1 MLTDKQQ
8 KKEFKKVASAEPD
21 KFYPT
26 KKLKSEGFMR
36 KECTKCGMFFWTV
49 VKTRTVCGDPAC
61 SGGFDVVTNNP
72 AKVSLTYEGV
82 WNKIVEMLQPRGY
95 KKVDRYP
102 VVARWNP
109 TMTYTI
115 ASIAA
120 FQPYVITGETEPPA
134 KKLIIPQF
142 CLRFGDIDNV
152 GITGSHCTGFVM
164 IGQHAFLS
172 REEWNQEQ
180 FFTDIYEFLTIGIGL
195 DTKEITIHED
205 AWAGGGSFGPCMEFF
220 SRGVE
225 LFNQVYTMFEQTPD
239 GNKELRLKVLDMGLG
254 MERIAWFSQAKPN
267 LYEAT
272 FPAVLSQVRER
283 TKVEPDFDL
292 YKKFS
297 RYSAYLNVD
306 EVDNIEDAWQRV
318 AQEMKVDI
326 KLLREKIMPMA
337 ALYSIAEHARA
348 LLVAINDGGLPSNT
362 GGGYNLR
369 VILRRALSF
378 IDQYGWNLDL
388 GEIAGWHAEEL
399 KTLFPELL
407 RGIADVKKILAF
419 EKQKFAET
427 KENVQRIILRIVKE
441 NQDITLDRLL
451 ELYDSQGIA
460 PELVKREADK
470 VGKKVAIPDDFYK
483 RVGELHEKREQIHA
497 TKRQADIDLG
507 GVPDTEAMYFDD
519 YSRLETKAKAIKII
533 GKYVVLDKTLAYPT
547 SGGQLHDIGTIN
559 GQKFIDAFKDGGIIV
574 HVMDGTPVFKEG
586 DIVALKVDKPARD
599 QLSQHHT
606 ATHVVNAAARIVIG
620 SHVNQ
625 AGAKKTIEKAHLDI
639 THYDSLSK
647 EEEKAIE
654 KEANRIVKENIKI
667 KASFM
672 PRSQAEQQYGMA
684 IYQGGAVPG
693 KKIRIVAIGDKLD
706 VEACGGTH
714 LHSTGEIGSI
724 KIIKSSKIQDGIV
737 RIEFTAG
744 PAAKATASQE
754 GNILADAAKILG
766 VKPSQVPARG
776 NEIFTKWKK
785 LKKVVG
791 TDKEIPAE
799 LLVLTETKESTGDAL
814 SEVAAIFNTQPEHV
828 PKNVEKFVKQYN
840 DLVEQARN
848 QQPVAKP
855 VEKPGAKPVSEKS
868 APVKA
873 AANQPRKKSY

>member
-8 KKEFKKVASAEPD
+8 KKEFKKVASADPD
-21 KFYPT
+21 SYYPT
-26 KKLKSEGFMR
+26 RKLKAEGFAR
-36 KECTKCGMFFWTV
+36 KQCTNCGMFFWTV
-49 VKTRTVCGDPAC
+49 VKGRTVCGDPAC
-61 SGGFDVVTNNP
+61 SGGFDVVSNNP

-82 WNKIVEMLQPRGY
+82 WNKIVEMLEPRGY

-120 FQPYVITGETEPPA
+120 FQPFVITGEVEPPA
-134 KKLIIPQF
+134 KKLVIPQF

-180 FFTDIYEFLTIGIGL
+180 FFTDIYEFLTVGIGL
-195 DTKEITIHED
+195 EKKEITIHED

-225 LFNQVYTMFEQTPD
+225 LFNQVYTMFEQTPEGD
-239 GNKELRLKVLDMGLG
+239 KELRLKVLDMGLG

-272 FPAVLSQVRER
+272 FPAVLEKIRER
-283 TKVEPDFDL
+283 TKVEPDFEL
-292 YKKFS
+292 YRKFS

-306 EVDNIEDAWQRV
+306 EVDNIEDAWRRV
-318 AQEMKVDI
+318 AREMKVDI
-326 KLLREKIMPMA
+326 ALLRGRIMPMA
-337 ALYSIAEHARA
+337 AIYSIAEHARA
-348 LLVAINDGGLPSNT
+348 LLLAINDGGLPSNT

-378 IDQYGWNLDL
+378 IDQHGWDLDL
-388 GEIAGWHAEEL
+388 GEIAAWHAEEL

-407 RGIADVKKILAF
+407 RGVDNVKKILAF
-419 EKQKFAET
+419 EKRKFEET
-427 KENVQRIILRIVKE
+427 KGNVRRILERIVKE
-441 NQDITLDRLL
+441 NQEVTLDRLL

-460 PELVKREADK
+460 PELVKREAEAVGRK
-470 VGKKVAIPDDFYK
+470 VDVPDDFYK
-483 RVGELHEKREQIHA
+483 RVGELHERKEQIHA
-497 TKRQADIDLG
+497 TKRQADIDLA
-507 GVPDTEAMYFDD
+507 GVPDTEPMYFDD
-519 YSRLETKAKAIKII
+519 YAKLDAGARVIKVS
-533 GKYVVLDKTLAYPT
+533 GKYVVLDKTTAYPT
-547 SGGQLHDIGTIN
+547 SGGQLHDVGTI
-559 GQKFIDAFKDGGIIV
+559 GGRRFVDAFKDGGVIV
-574 HVMDGTPVFKEG
+574 HVMEAQAPFKEG
-586 DIVALKVDKPARD
+586 DAVAIKVDKSWRD

-606 ATHVVNAAARIVIG
+606 ATHVVNAAARAVLG

-647 EEEKAIE
+647 DEEKAIE
-654 KEANRIVKENIKI
+654 QEANRIVEQGIPI
-667 KASFM
+667 SAGFL
-672 PRSQAEQQYGMA
+672 PRSQAEQKYGMS

-693 KKIRIVAIGDKLD
+693 KNLRIVAIGDGLD

-714 LHSTGEIGSI
+714 LHNTSEIGKI

-744 PAAKATASQE
+744 PAASVTAKQE
-754 GNILADAAKILG
+754 GDLLGETARIFG
-766 VKPSQVPARG
+766 VKSSQVPARG
-776 NEIFTKWKK
+776 NEVFSKWKK
-785 LKKVVG
+785 LKKIVG
-791 TDKEIPAE
+791 TDKEIPE
-799 LLVLTETKESTGDAL
+799 EILVLSDTAESKGDAL
-814 SEVAAIFNTQPEHV
+814 AEIAEVFKTQPEHV
-828 PKNVEKFVKQYN
+828 PKNAEKFLRQYYELVDRARKQ
-840 DLVEQARN
+840 LA
-848 QQPVAKP
+848 AKP
-855 VEKPGAKPVSEKS
+855 PAKP
-868 APVKA
+868 AKA
-873 AANQPRKKSY
+873 RQEPRKKP

>member
-8 KKEFKKVASAEPD
+8 KKEFKKVASADPE
-21 KFYPT
+21 KYYPT
-26 KKLKSEGFMR
+26 KKLKAEGFTR
-36 KECTKCGMFFWTV
+36 KQCTKCGMYFWTV
-49 VKTRTVCGDPAC
+49 VKARAVCGDPAC
-61 SGGFDVVTNNP
+61 SGGFDVVSNNP

-82 WNKIVEMLQPRGY
+82 WNKIVEMLEPRGY

-120 FQPYVITGETEPPA
+120 FQPYVITGEVEPPA
-134 KKLIIPQF
+134 KKLVIPQF

-172 REEWNQEQ
+172 REEWDQEQ

-195 DTKEITIHED
+195 EKKEITIHED

-225 LFNQVYTMFEQTPD
+225 LFNQVYTMFEQTTD

-272 FPAVLSQVRER
+272 FPAVLEKIRER
-283 TKVEPDFDL
+283 TKVEPDFEL

-297 RYSAYLNVD
+297 RFSAYLNVD
-306 EVDNIEDAWQRV
+306 EVDNIEDAWNRV
-318 AQEMKVDI
+318 AKEMKVDI

-337 ALYSIAEHARA
+337 AIYSIAEHARA

-378 IDQYGWNLDL
+378 IDQYGWDLDL
-388 GEIAGWHAEEL
+388 GEIASWHAGEL

-407 RGIADVKKILAF
+407 QGIDNVKKVLAF
-419 EKQKFAET
+419 EKKKYEET
-427 KENVQRIILRIVKE
+427 KENVKRILQRIVKE
-441 NQDITLDRLL
+441 NQQITLDRLL

-460 PELVKREADK
+460 PDLVKREAEQVGRK
-470 VGKKVAIPDDFYK
+470 VDVPDDFYK
-483 RVGELHEKREQIHA
+483 RVGELHEKQEQVHA
-497 TKRQADIDLG
+497 TKRQADIDLVG
-507 GVPDTEAMYFDD
+507 IPDTEALYFDD
-519 YSRLETKAKAIKII
+519 YTKLDAQAKVLKVS
-533 GKYVVLDKTLAYPT
+533 GKYVVLDRTTTYPT
-547 SGGQLHDIGTIN
+547 SGGQLHDVGSIN
-559 GQKFIDAFKDGGIIV
+559 GQKFVDAFKDGGIIV
-574 HVMDGTPVFKEG
+574 HVMENPPSFKEG
-586 DIVALKVDKPARD
+586 EMVTIKVDKAWRD

-606 ATHVVNAAARIVIG
+606 ATHVVNAAARAVLG

-625 AGAKKTIEKAHLDI
+625 AGAKKTLEKAHLDI

-647 EEEKAIE
+647 DEEKAIE
-654 KEANRIVKENIKI
+654 REANRIVKQNINI
-667 KASFM
+667 VASFL
-672 PRSQAEQQYGMA
+672 PRSQAEQQYGMS

-693 KKIRIVAIGDKLD
+693 KKLRIVAIGDGLD

-714 LHSTGEIGSI
+714 LHSTGEIGTI

-744 PAAKATASQE
+744 PAAKATAKQE
-754 GNILADAAKILG
+754 GNLLDETAKIFG

-776 NEIFTKWKK
+776 NEIFSKWKK
-785 LKKVVG
+785 LKKLVG
-791 TDKEIPAE
+791 TDKEIPADVI
-799 LLVLTETKESTGDAL
+799 VLADTTESKGDAL
-814 SEVAAIFNTQPEHV
+814 AEIAEIFKTQPEHV
-828 PKNVEKFVKQYN
+828 PKNAEKFLKQYYE
-840 DLVEQARN
+840 LVEQARK
-848 QQPVAKP
+848 QQASKSQPAPARASLAKP
-855 VEKPGAKPVSEKS
+855 
-868 APVKA
+868 
-873 AANQPRKKSY
+873 QRKKK

>member
-1 MLTDKQQ
+1 MLADKQQ
-8 KKEFKKVASAEPD
+8 KKEFKKVASADPD
-21 KFYPT
+21 KYYPT
-26 KKLKSEGFMR
+26 KKLKAEGFAR
-36 KECTKCGMFFWTV
+36 KQCTKCGMYFWTV
-49 VKTRTVCGDPAC
+49 VKNRTVCGDPAC

-82 WNKIVEMLQPRGY
+82 WNKIVEMLEPRGY
-95 KKVDRYP
+95 KKVNRYP

-120 FQPYVITGETEPPA
+120 FQPYVITGEVEPPA
-134 KKLIIPQF
+134 KKLVIPQF

-195 DTKEITIHED
+195 EKKEITIHED

-225 LFNQVYTMFEQTPD
+225 LFNQVYTMFEQTPE

-272 FPAVLSQVRER
+272 FPAVLEKVRER

-306 EVDNIEDAWQRV
+306 EVDNIEDAWKRV

-337 ALYSIAEHARA
+337 AIYSIAEHARA

-407 RGIADVKKILAF
+407 LKLDNVKKILAF
-419 EKQKFAET
+419 EKNKFGET
-427 KENVQRIILRIVKE
+427 KENVKRILERIVKE
-441 NQDITLDRLL
+441 NQEITLDRLL

-460 PELVKREADK
+460 PDLVKREAEK
-470 VGKKVAIPDDFYK
+470 VGRKVEVPDDFYK
-483 RVGELHEKREQIHA
+483 RVGELHEKLEQIHA
-497 TKRQADIDLG
+497 TKRQANIDLA
-507 GVPDTEAMYFDD
+507 GVPDTEALYFDD
-519 YSRLETKAKAIKII
+519 YAKLDIKAKVVKID
-533 GKYVVLDKTLAYPT
+533 GKYVILDKTVVYPT
-547 SGGQLHDIGTIN
+547 SGGQLHDVGTIN
-559 GQKFIDAFKDGGIIV
+559 GQKFVDAFKDGGVIV
-574 HVMDGTPVFKEG
+574 HVLDSEPKFKVG
-586 DIVALKVDKPARD
+586 DVVAIKVDKAWRD
-599 QLSQHHT
+599 QLTQHHT
-606 ATHVVNAAARIVIG
+606 ATHVVNAAARNVLG
-620 SHVNQ
+620 SHINQ
-625 AGAKKTIEKAHLDI
+625 AGAKKTLEKAHLDI
-639 THYDSLSK
+639 THYDSLTK
-647 EEEKAIE
+647 DEEKAIE
-654 KEANRIVKENIKI
+654 KEANRIVKENIAL
-667 KASFM
+667 KASFL
-672 PRSQAEQQYGMA
+672 PRSQAEQQYGMS

-693 KKIRIVAIGDKLD
+693 KKLRIVAIGDGLD

-714 LHSTGEIGSI
+714 LHATGEIGII

-744 PAAKATASQE
+744 PAANATAKQE
-754 GNILADAAKILG
+754 GNLLGETAKILG
-766 VKPSQVPARG
+766 VKPAQVPARG
-776 NEIFTKWKK
+776 NEIFNKWKK
-785 LKKVVG
+785 LKKLVG
-791 TDKEIPAE
+791 TDKEIPGDI
-799 LLVLTETKESTGDAL
+799 LVLTDTTESKGDAL
-814 SEVAAIFNTQPEHV
+814 AEIAEIYKTQPEHV
-828 PKNVEKFVKQYN
+828 PKNAEKFLKQFN
-840 DLVEQARN
+840 ELVEQARK
-848 QQPVAKP
+848 QQPAKP
-855 VEKPGAKPVSEKS
+855 AAKPAQSSPAK
-868 APVKA
+868 P
-873 AANQPRKKSY
+873 QPKRK

>member
-8 KKEFKKVASAEPD
+8 KKEFKKVASADPD
-21 KFYPT
+21 KYYPT
-26 KKLKSEGFMR
+26 RKLKAEGFAR
-36 KECTKCGMFFWTV
+36 KQCTKCGMYFWTV
-49 VKTRTVCGDPAC
+49 VKSRTVCGDPAC

-82 WNKIVEMLQPRGY
+82 WNKIVEMLEPRGY
-95 KKVDRYP
+95 KKVNRYP

-120 FQPYVITGETEPPA
+120 FQPYVITGEVEPPA

-164 IGQHAFLS
+164 IGQHAFVS

-195 DTKEITIHED
+195 EKKEITIHED

-225 LFNQVYTMFEQTPD
+225 LFNQVYTMFEQTPE

-267 LYEAT
+267 MYEAT
-272 FPAVLSQVRER
+272 FPAVLEKIREI
-283 TKVEPDFDL
+283 TKVEPDFEL

-306 EVDNIEDAWQRV
+306 EVDNIEDAWNRV

-337 ALYSIAEHARA
+337 AIYSIAEHARA

-407 RGIADVKKILAF
+407 LNLDNVKKILEF
-419 EKQKFAET
+419 EKNKFGET
-427 KENVQRIILRIVKE
+427 KENVKRILERIVKE
-441 NQDITLDRLL
+441 NQEITLDRLL

-460 PELVKREADK
+460 PDLVKREAEK
-470 VGKKVAIPDDFYK
+470 VGRKVEVPDDFYK
-483 RVGELHEKREQIHA
+483 RVGELHEKLEQIHA
-497 TKRQADIDLG
+497 TKRQVNIDLA
-507 GVPDTEAMYFDD
+507 GVPDTEALYFDD
-519 YSRLETKAKAIKII
+519 YTKLDTKAKVVKIH
-533 GKYVVLDKTLAYPT
+533 GKYVVLDKTVAYPT

-559 GQKFIDAFKDGGIIV
+559 GQNFVDAFKDGGIIV
-574 HVMDGTPVFKEG
+574 HVLDSEPKFKVG
-586 DIVALKVDKPARD
+586 DVIAIKVDKAWRD
-599 QLSQHHT
+599 QLTQHHT
-606 ATHVVNAAARIVIG
+606 ATHVVNAAARNVLG
-620 SHVNQ
+620 SHINQ
-625 AGAKKTIEKAHLDI
+625 AGAKKTLEKAHLDI
-639 THYDSLSK
+639 THYDSLTK
-647 EEEKAIE
+647 DEEKAIE
-654 KEANRIVKENIKI
+654 KEANRIVKENIPL
-667 KASFM
+667 KASFL

-693 KKIRIVAIGDKLD
+693 KKIRIVAIGDRLD

-714 LHSTGEIGSI
+714 LHATGEIGTI

-744 PAAKATASQE
+744 SAANATAKQE
-754 GNILADAAKILG
+754 GNLLDETAKILG
-766 VKPSQVPARG
+766 VKPLQVPARG
-776 NEIFTKWKK
+776 NEIFSKWKK
-785 LKKVVG
+785 LKKIVG
-791 TDKEIPAE
+791 TDKEIPE
-799 LLVLTETKESTGDAL
+799 DILVLTDTTESKGDAL
-814 SEVAAIFNTQPEHV
+814 AEIAEIYKTQPEHV
-828 PKNVEKFVKQYN
+828 PKNAEKFLKQYN
-840 DLVEQARN
+840 ELVEQARK
-848 QQPVAKP
+848 QPAKP
-855 VEKPGAKPVSEKS
+855 AAKPAQAIPAK
-868 APVKA
+868 P
-873 AANQPRKKSY
+873 QPKKK